1 MRRWPR
7 WMMRGAVVLLGVAA
21 CAFQPDFSRFPTCDG
36 QGACPGGWTCLA
48 SEKVCLPDCG
58 ERGPCPIEVPSETDA
73 GAGDAD
79 AGTDGGDVDAGPTQL
94 VLVPDGPGGGV
105 ETETY
110 AHRFQASGGTP
121 PYTFSLTAGEPP
133 PGLTLGSEGLLS
145 GKPTTA
151 GDFLFTVE
159 VVDQGATPQ
168 RSSQE
173 FSVRIRPLL
182 RLAGPGVLTFFE
194 SGKAYVDQL
203 SSTGGKPPYRYEIV
217 SGSLPSGIVLRDD
230 GQVDGKAAEDT
241 STPPFDVRVTDSD
254 EPPQT
259 AVRRIQLTSITCS
272 SSQVCI
278 KTTALPDARVGSPYT
293 RTVQT
298 NPTSVNWS
306 VEDVSKLPP
315 GITLNTNT
323 GVLSGQ
329 PTQAGVYEFT
339 LSAST
344 GLLGPATSSRT
355 LKMTV
360 F

>member
-7 WMMRGAVVLLGVAA
+7 WMMGGAVLLGVVA
-21 CAFQPDFSRFPTCDG
+21 CAFQPDFSRFPTCDD

-58 ERGPCPIEVPSETDA
+58 ERGPCPLEVPSDMD
-73 GAGDAD
+73 GGGSD
-79 AGTDGGDVDAGPTQL
+79 AGTDGGDADAGPTQL
-94 VLVPDGPGGGV
+94 VLIPDGPGRGL
-105 ETETY
+105 ETETFS
-110 AHRFQASGGTP
+110 HRFQASGGTP
-121 PYTFSLTAGEPP
+121 PYAFSITAGEPP
-133 PGLTLGSEGLLS
+133 PGLTLDPEGILS
-145 GKPTTA
+145 GRPTTA

-159 VVDQGATPQ
+159 VVDRSETPQ

-182 RLAGPGVLTFFE
+182 RLAGPGVLAFFE
-194 SGKAYVDQL
+194 SGKEYVDQL
-203 SSTGGKPPYRYEIV
+203 SATGGKSPYTYEIV

-230 GQVDGKAAEDT
+230 GQVDGKASDDT

-278 KTTALPDARVGSPYT
+278 KTSALPDARVGSSYT
-293 RTVQT
+293 HPLQT
-298 NPTSVNWS
+298 TPTSVTWE
-306 VEDVSKLPP
+306 VVDASKLPP
-315 GITLNTNT
+315 GITLNAST

-339 LSAST
+339 VSAST

>member
-1 MRRWPR
+1 MRHGAW
-7 WMMRGAVVLLGVAA
+7 WMAGAVLLGVAA
-21 CAFQPDFSRFPTCDG
+21 CAFQPDFSRYPSCDE

-48 SEKVCLPDCG
+48 PEKVCLPDCG
-58 ERGPCPIEVPSETDA
+58 ERGPCPPIEVPSD
-73 GAGDAD
+73 
-79 AGTDGGDVDAGPTQL
+79 TDGGEPDAGPTQL
-94 VLVPDGPGGGV
+94 VLVPDGPGRGL
-105 ETETY
+105 ETESY

-121 PYTFSLTAGEPP
+121 PYAFSVTAGETP
-133 PGLTLGSEGLLS
+133 PGLTLDPEGILS
-145 GKPTTA
+145 GKPLTA

-194 SGKAYVDQL
+194 TGKDYEDQL
-203 SSTGGKPPYRYEIV
+203 SATGGRSPYRYELV
-217 SGSLPSGIVLRDD
+217 SGSVLPSGFILRED
-230 GQVDGKAAEDT
+230 GLVYGKASEDI

-259 AVRRIQLTSITCS
+259 AIRRIQLTSIPCS
-272 SSQVCI
+272 STQVCI

-293 RTVQT
+293 YKLQT

-306 VEDVSKLPP
+306 VEDATKLPP
-315 GITLNTNT
+315 GITLNTST

-329 PTQAGVYEFT
+329 PTQARLDPYEFT
-339 LSAST
+339 VSAST

-355 LKMTV
+355 LKITV
-360 F
+360 Y

>member
-1 MRRWPR
+1 MRHSAW
-7 WMMRGAVVLLGVAA
+7 WMGAVLLGVVA
-21 CAFQPDFSRFPTCDG
+21 CAFQPDFSRYPTCDD

-48 SEKVCLPDCG
+48 PEKVCLPDCG
-58 ERGPCPIEVPSETDA
+58 ERGPCPIEVPS
-73 GAGDAD
+73 
-79 AGTDGGDVDAGPTQL
+79 GTDGGGSDAGPDGGDPDAGPMQL
-94 VLVPDGPGGGV
+94 VLVPDGPGRGL

-121 PYTFSLTAGEPP
+121 PYAFSVTAGETP
-133 PGLTLGSEGLLS
+133 PGLTLGSEGILS

-151 GDFLFTVE
+151 GDFRFTVE
-159 VVDQGATPQ
+159 VVDQSVTPQ
-168 RSSQE
+168 RSTQE
-173 FSVRIRPLL
+173 FSVHIRPLL

-194 SGKAYVDQL
+194 TGKDYKDQL
-203 SSTGGKPPYRYEIV
+203 SATGGKSPYRYELV
-217 SGSLPSGIVLRDD
+217 SGSVLPSGFVLRED
-230 GQVDGKAAEDT
+230 GLVYGKASEDT

-259 AVRRIQLTSITCS
+259 AIRRIQLTSTTCS

-293 RTVQT
+293 YTVQT
-298 NPTSVNWS
+298 NPTSVNWE
-306 VEDVSKLPP
+306 VVDPSKLPP

-329 PTQAGVYEFT
+329 PTQARPDAPYEFT

-344 GLLGPATSSRT
+344 GLLGPATRTIT